1 VIGNKAMPS
10 LGAAGFFSALQP
22 FGSLFTSNLTNY
34 VNTSLTEVSIDFNN
48 WEQGEDVSRTNFT

>member
-10 LGAAGFFSALQP
+10 LGAAGFFSALLS
-22 FGSLFTSNLTNY
+22 GNLFTNLTNY
-34 VNTSLTEVSIDFNN
+34 VNTTPTEVSTDANK